1 MLVTEGGPVAD
12 ALLALVA
19 AVAAAI
25 ASVTGFGI
33 GSLLTPV
40 LSLRVPLKIA
50 VAAVSIP
57 HLIGTAVRFWMLR
70 GHVDRRVL
78 LSFGLASAAG
88 GLVGALLH
96 TRLGSPVLSAV
107 FGALL
112 LFVAVMQFSGAAERM
127 RFSGWVA
134 MGAGALSGL
143 LGGLVGNQGG
153 IRSAG
158 LLGFD
163 MPKETFVA
171 TATAIGLM
179 VDGARMPVYLAT
191 EGHELS
197 QLGVPIVVAIVG
209 VLVGTIAGARLMRRV
224 PERWFRKIVAVLL
237 AALGVAM
244 ILQAFAG

>member
-1 MLVTEGGPVAD
+1 MQVTNIIA
-12 ALLALVA
+12 AFIFLVA
-19 AVAAAI
+19 ALAAGI

-40 LSLRVPLKIA
+40 LSLQAPLKVA
-50 VAAVSIP
+50 VAIVSVP
-57 HLIGTAVRFWMLR
+57 HLIGTAIRFWMLR

-78 LSFGLASAAG
+78 VTFGLASAVG
-88 GLVGALLH
+88 GLTGALLH
-96 TRLGSPVLSAV
+96 ARLGSPVLSAV
-107 FGALL
+107 FGGLL
-112 LFVAVMQFSGAAERM
+112 LFVAITQFTGAAERM
-127 RFSGWVA
+127 RFGGPVA

-179 VDGARMPVYLAT
+179 VDAARMPVYVAT
-191 EGHELS
+191 EGHEMA
-197 QLGVPIVVAIVG
+197 QFGPAVVTAIAGVV
-209 VLVGTIAGARLMRRV
+209 VGTVAGARVMRRV
-224 PERWFRKIVAVLL
+224 PERWFRTIVASILAVLG
-237 AALGVAM
+237 AGMV
-244 ILQAFAG
+244 IQAWRS